1 MLLQRVRI
9 HLSKEE
15 FQATLNEDAEFTDSI
30 IYKLSQ
36 LKILKE
42 EVEKRHRLTN
52 LRQNMRLEKSLQQV
66 QEQIRHLQSTSRGM
80 EMGISRIW
88 SQLLIEAIQSPKFDI
103 APFKGE
109 VLKWQEFWDAFVV
122 SVDKTDYTPVDK
134 FNYLKSKIRGET
146 FRSYCSITLIK

>member
-15 FQATLNEDAEFTDSI
+15 FQATLDEDAEFTDSI

-36 LKILKE
+36 LKILK

-52 LRQNMRLEKSLQQV
+52 LRQNMRLEKSLQQI

-88 SQLLIEAIQSPKFDI
+88 SQLLTEAIQPPKFDI

-109 VLKWQEFWDAFVV
+109 VLKWQEFWDAFVA
-122 SVDKTDYTPVDK
+122 SVDKADYTPVDK

-146 FRSYCSITLIK
+146 FRSYCSITPIK